1 MTAAREEHGSEHLDV
16 LVVDDDPLMRRIL
29 LTTLSH
35 DGHRLTAAADG
46 DTAWDHIQRERPR
59 LIVTDWEMPGL
70 SGPELVRRIRAADG
84 PYVYIILLT
93 VRSGLDDLLE
103 GLDAG
108 ADDYLTKPL
117 NAREL
122 RARVAIGRRVLDLE
136 DRLRHLAD
144 TDGLTGLFNRR
155 AIDVHAQAE
164 LDRSSRG
171 NAPCSIALVDV
182 DHFKQVNDT
191 SGHDA
196 GDRVLRAIAETISQA
211 TRSYDWVG
219 RWGGDEFLLVLPGSS
234 PAEASSIADRCCR
247 GVRRITLPGGSGEIS
262 VSIGIASV
270 EPGEARELEDLLIE
284 ADAALYRVKGAGGDG
299 TAIASADDAAA

>member
-122 RARVAIGRRVLDLE
+122 RARVAIGRRVLELE

-171 NAPCSIALVDV
+171 
-182 DHFKQVNDT
+182 
-191 SGHDA
+191 
-196 GDRVLRAIAETISQA
+196 
-211 TRSYDWVG
+211 
-219 RWGGDEFLLVLPGSS
+219 
-234 PAEASSIADRCCR
+234 
-247 GVRRITLPGGSGEIS
+247 TLPAPSHWSTSIIS
-262 VSIGIASV
+262 SRSTTPPATTQGIASCARLPRPFRRPLEVTIGLVGGV
-270 EPGEARELEDLLIE
+270 E
-284 ADAALYRVKGAGGDG
+284 
-299 TAIASADDAAA
+299 TSS